1 MTDAGG
7 GTSDIHVVLKAG
19 GCGMGRGPGEIDA
32 KIVRAKRNLESIRCQ
47 VPEISA
53 REFYDYMTAEIFSDD
68 PTTPQDVL
76 NNEYIL
82 VHELVEISE
91 LKKQG
96 RTIDKRVIMETPK
109 VPFYTAHL
117 NAMEAELR
125 YALYKRD
132 TYWARMRL
140 RQHKESVLDDDPN
153 LPEELRPRATE
164 IYEKYRKLTKEMST
178 LPVVL

>member
-1 MTDAGG
+1 M
-7 GTSDIHVVLKAG
+7 GTE
-19 GCGMGRGPGEIDA
+19 PNEIDA
-32 KIVRAKRNLESIRCQ
+32 KIGRAMGNLKGFGYLVS
-47 VPEISA
+47 EISA
-53 REFYDYMTAEIFSDD
+53 REFYDYVTAEIFSDD
-68 PTTPQDVL
+68 PMTLQDVL

-82 VHELVEISE
+82 AHELVEISE

-96 RTIDKRVIMETPK
+96 RKIDKRVIMETPK

-117 NAMEAELR
+117 NAMETELR
-125 YALYKRD
+125 YALNKRD

-164 IYEKYRKLTKEMST
+164 IYDMYRKLTKEISD
-178 LPVVL
+178 LPIAV